1 MTDKEGNHAMN
12 PQPTAAPITHEEIAA
27 LRDALA
33 KATPG
38 EWVSAWDTDK
48 KPQPIEPESSLGE
61 SWVIRSTSTDLTAD
75 KDGLVV
81 STMYYDG
88 LWAACT
94 AEDARA
100 IVAAYN
106 LAPKLLA
113 ALDAAVYDAKVQSQ
127 RADATMVELE
137 KIHRLLG
144 RGDGHGSLHAT
155 ADCVICGI
163 VTLKERVAEAEAESA
178 RLQEALDAAEAEIA
192 RLKAGGCARD
202 QRTTQHCADA
212 VAAEA
217 QAVEFAWDLL
227 GLSERDGELY
237 DDCKAS
243 LPRKAAEY
251 LADRGLLRK
260 TGERTWQRVEGI

>member
-1 MTDKEGNHAMN
+1 MN
-12 PQPTAAPITHEEIAA
+12 PQPPAAPSQILPSTIGEEYYVGAAIGINPDTGRAVPISYPCASNIRFVGWCEKRITGDGVRTVSCRVDQSYKPQAQPPAAPITPEEVQA

-113 ALDAAVYDAKVQSQ
+113 ALDAA
-127 RADATMVELE
+127 
-137 KIHRLLG
+137 
-144 RGDGHGSLHAT
+144 
-155 ADCVICGI
+155 
-163 VTLKERVAEAEAESA
+163 
-178 RLQEALDAAEAEIA
+178 
-192 RLKAGGCARD
+192 
-202 QRTTQHCADA
+202 
-212 VAAEA
+212 EA
-217 QAVEFAWDLL
+217 QAVEFAWDTLAF
-227 GLSERDGELY
+227 
-237 DDCKAS
+237 AS
-243 LPRKAAEY
+243 VDPAAISTNTDYSVYQCLTTASVKAAEY
-251 LADRGLLRK
+251 LAERKLLKR
-260 TGERTWQRVEGI
+260 TGERMWQRVEGGK

>member
-1 MTDKEGNHAMN
+1 MTPFVYDPETGLWLPPPVLHDRARSRQMWGPGPVQVQMWDSPQPSPYSPASDFKWYRKAVPKKPHSLPPLDKETGEAVWRICEPNRPMPQA
-12 PQPTAAPITHEEIAA
+12 QPTAAPAAPITPEEIAA

-33 KATPG
+33 KATQG

-113 ALDAAVYDAKVQSQ
+113 ALDAA
-127 RADATMVELE
+127 
-137 KIHRLLG
+137 
-144 RGDGHGSLHAT
+144 
-155 ADCVICGI
+155 
-163 VTLKERVAEAEAESA
+163 
-178 RLQEALDAAEAEIA
+178 
-192 RLKAGGCARD
+192 
-202 QRTTQHCADA
+202 
-212 VAAEA
+212 EA
-217 QAVEFAWDLL
+217 QAVEFAWDALAF
-227 GLSERDGELY
+227 
-237 DDCKAS
+237 AS
-243 LPRKAAEY
+243 VDPVKAAEY
-251 LADRGLLRK
+251 LTARGLLRK
-260 TGERTWQRVEGI
+260 TGERTWQRVEGESK

>member
-1 MTDKEGNHAMN
+1 MN
-12 PQPTAAPITHEEIAA
+12 PQPQPVTPATAEEVQA

-113 ALDAAVYDAKVQSQ
+113 ALDAA
-127 RADATMVELE
+127 
-137 KIHRLLG
+137 
-144 RGDGHGSLHAT
+144 
-155 ADCVICGI
+155 
-163 VTLKERVAEAEAESA
+163 
-178 RLQEALDAAEAEIA
+178 
-192 RLKAGGCARD
+192 
-202 QRTTQHCADA
+202 
-212 VAAEA
+212 EA
-217 QAVEFAWDLL
+217 QAVEFAWDALAFA
-227 GLSERDGELY
+227 GVCVNSESGIY
-237 DDCKAS
+237 NDCANS
-243 LPRKAAEY
+243 SAESAAEY
-251 LADRGLLRK
+251 LAARGLLKR
-260 TGERTWQRVEGI
+260 TGERIWQRVEGK

>member
-1 MTDKEGNHAMN
+1 MSE
-12 PQPTAAPITHEEIAA
+12 PQTQSATPQEIAA

-113 ALDAAVYDAKVQSQ
+113 ALELAHNLLPKLLAALDEAQSD
-127 RADATMVELE
+127 ADAFAFDV
-137 KIHRLLG
+137 LG
-144 RGDGHGSLHAT
+144 SPCSRSTEGAEIWD
-155 ADCVICGI
+155 DCCNSGM
-163 VTLKERVAEAEAESA
+163 ESA
-178 RLQEALDAAEAEIA
+178 A
-192 RLKAGGCARD
+192 K
-202 QRTTQHCADA
+202 
-212 VAAEA
+212 
-217 QAVEFAWDLL
+217 
-227 GLSERDGELY
+227 
-237 DDCKAS
+237 
-243 LPRKAAEY
+243 Y
-251 LADRGLLRK
+251 LESRGLLKRV
-260 TGERTWQRVEGI
+260 GEFRLWERVEAKP